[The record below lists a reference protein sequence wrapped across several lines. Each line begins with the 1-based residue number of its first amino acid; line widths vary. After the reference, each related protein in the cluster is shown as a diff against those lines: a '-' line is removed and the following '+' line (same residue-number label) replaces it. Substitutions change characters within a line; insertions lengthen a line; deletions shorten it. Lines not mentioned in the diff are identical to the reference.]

1 MKKYL
6 LAMILAAAS
15 SFSAN
20 ASYIQ
25 LVNGAE
31 LAGIE
36 VIAETTQGTEIATWQ
51 ATSATGGL
59 AAGASDWTL
68 MLDGDTFGSNTN
80 TPGVYVGLFEFF
92 VGTLDISSLTL
103 NMVGTGLVF
112 DTAFGDVS
120 ANGSGAGR
128 VMAIMPDTTTYS
140 VGYSNLVEDELY
152 QTVTISAFGN
162 FLAGNEYGFLTD
174 IDAMATDVPAPA
186 GLALFALGLLGVR
199 LTRRNK

>member
-51 ATSATGGL
+51 ATSSTGGL

-68 MLDGDTFGSNTN
+68 KLDGDTFGSNTN
-80 TPGVYVGLFEFF
+80 TPGVYVGLFQFL
-92 VGTLDISSLTL
+92 VGGLDISSLTL

-112 DTAFGDVS
+112 DTAFGDAS

-186 GLALFALGLLGVR
+186 GLALLALGLLGVR